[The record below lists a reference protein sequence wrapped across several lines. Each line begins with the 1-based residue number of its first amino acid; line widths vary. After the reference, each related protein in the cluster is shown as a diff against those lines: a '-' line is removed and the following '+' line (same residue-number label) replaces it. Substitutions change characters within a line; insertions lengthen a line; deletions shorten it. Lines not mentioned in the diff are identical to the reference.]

1 MVRIILGVIL
11 GYVAY
16 SILLFVLFSAL
27 YLLLGAEDSFQAGNY
42 DLTMSWILPSIVVFF
57 VGGAIASL
65 VCGLIAKNAKSGLY
79 MGGVILALGLLIAFM
94 QIAQD
99 PGVTVRGAE
108 EVGLFDAM
116 NKAHGP
122 IWTHFV
128 NAIAGFIGAFTG
140 GNLFSKGE

>member
-1 MVRIILGVIL
+1 MIRIILGVIA
-11 GYVAY
+11 GYIAY
-16 SILLFVLFSAL
+16 SILLFVLFSGL
-27 YLLLGAEDSFQAGNY
+27 YTVLGAAGSFQAGNY

-57 VGGAIASL
+57 VGGAVASF
-65 VCGLIAKNAKSGLY
+65 VCALIAKNAKSGLY

-99 PGVTVRGAE
+99 PGVTARGAE
-108 EVGLFDAM
+108 EVGVFDAM

-122 IWTHFV
+122 IWTFFA
-128 NAIAGFIGAFTG
+128 NAVAGFVGAVTG